1 MQNLSVI
8 VRKWRLI
15 NELTVREL
23 ADDIGFSS
31 ATLTRIERGMAM
43 DATTL
48 MKVLNWLC
56 KEQGGKNG

>member
-23 ADDIGFSS
+23 ADDIGFSA
-31 ATLTRIERGMAM
+31 ATLTRIEQGHAM
-43 DATTL
+43 DASTL
-48 MKVLNWLC
+48 MKVFNWLC
-56 KEQGGKNG
+56 KENEVE